1 MNQDYRNDFD
11 PRHLYRDTENK
22 SFAGVC
28 AGIAK
33 HFGFSV
39 GATRFITFI
48 AILMT
53 LPLGLFVYIGAAV
66 LLKPIP
72 KPAYKNRQ
80 EEVFWQEIRRS
91 PKSTFSNVRFRL
103 RQIDQSLQRME
114 RYVTSSR
121 FKMDRDFR
129 DLEAEDRRTGPS
141 ASGPSTTTGA

>member
-1 MNQDYRNDFD
+1 MNDSFKNDFD
-11 PRHLYRDTENK
+11 PRHMYRDTENR

-33 HFGFSV
+33 HFGFAV
-39 GATRFITFI
+39 GPTRFITLV

-53 LPLGLFVYIGAAV
+53 FPLGLFVYIAAAV
-66 LLKPIP
+66 LLKPLP

-80 EEVFWQEIRRS
+80 EEVFWQEVRKS

-121 FKMDRDFR
+121 FSTDRGFR
-129 DLEAEDRRTGPS
+129 DLEAEDGVNR
-141 ASGPSTTTGA
+141 PSTRPEA

>member
-1 MNQDYRNDFD
+1 MNQDYRPDFD
-11 PRHLYRDTENK
+11 PRHLYRDTQNK

-39 GATRFITFI
+39 GATRFITFV
-48 AILMT
+48 AILMSM
-53 LPLGLFVYIGAAV
+53 PLGLIIYIGAAI
-66 LLKPIP
+66 LLKPMP
-72 KPAYKNRQ
+72 SPAYKSEQQ
-80 EEVFWQEIRRS
+80 EEFWQGIRKS

-121 FKMDRDFR
+121 FQTDRGFR
-129 DLEAEDRRTGPS
+129 DLEAEDRAPRSSNMGD
-141 ASGPSTTTGA
+141 AS